1 MPVALSAGGGG
12 GVLDGG
18 RAATRGAQ
26 ATTEASATART
37 EAPSK
42 AMAAAVG
49 VAAASSQAQA
59 AAGTTCTAVAAG
71 HGGLHH
77 SCEEEEG
84 TADTVSLLC
93 PASQAQG
100 RGWEAASS
108 VLTDVDRSNAFT
120 IQPRMGTEQMRR

>member
-1 MPVALSAGGGG
+1 MPVALPAGGGG

-26 ATTEASATART
+26 TTTDASATART
-37 EAPSK
+37 EATSK

-59 AAGTTCTAVAAG
+59 AAGTTCTAIAAG

-77 SCEEEEG
+77 SCEEGREDSGHCEPALSSESG
-84 TADTVSLLC
+84 TRQGKGRRQAVYLQMLTGPTPSPFSL
-93 PASQAQG
+93 
-100 RGWEAASS
+100 E
-108 VLTDVDRSNAFT
+108 
-120 IQPRMGTEQMRR
+120 

>member
-1 MPVALSAGGGG
+1 MPVALPAGGGG

-37 EAPSK
+37 EATSK

-59 AAGTTCTAVAAG
+59 AAGTACTAIAAG

-84 TADTVSLLC
+84 TEDTVSRLC
-93 PASQAQG
+93 PASQAKG
-100 RGWEAASS
+100 RGRGGGKQC
-108 VLTDVDRSNAFT
+108 TYRC
-120 IQPRMGTEQMRR
+120 